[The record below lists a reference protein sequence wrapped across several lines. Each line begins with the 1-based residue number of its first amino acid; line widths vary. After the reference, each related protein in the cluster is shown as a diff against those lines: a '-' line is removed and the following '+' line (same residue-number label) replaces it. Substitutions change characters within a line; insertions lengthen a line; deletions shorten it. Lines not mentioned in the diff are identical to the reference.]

1 MRKII
6 LNQTIKINYTGFEQI
21 KTYEFNIVDEDG
33 NKLARSYLNNTEL
46 KSPQTM
52 VYTNAGNFLVPSRS
66 SQQGHI
72 VNLKLEDYHSLSKGL
87 GIRYIFISLSFSYRN
102 NTLSD
107 KIYQPQRWK

>member
-1 MRKII
+1 MRK
-6 LNQTIKINYTGFEQI
+6 NNFEQTIKINYTGFEQI

-46 KSPQTM
+46 KSPQTT
-52 VYTNAGNFLVPSRS
+52 VYTNAGNFLVPLPFFTTGTYCKPKARR
-66 SQQGHI
+66 
-72 VNLKLEDYHSLSKGL
+72 LSFVKQSL
-87 GIRYIFISLSFSYRN
+87 GIRYIFIFFLFSYRN